1 MLIDTK
7 KHGFTVIRSRAL
19 PELDAQMLL
28 QEPPSITAERISDRC
43 TNAQVIA
50 VTSGRK
56 GAGLCVRGHEG
67 LNIQIIPDIKTADDT
82 GAGDAFL
89 GGLIA
94 GLYHW
99 VAERARSEA

>member
-1 MLIDTK
+1 MPEL
-7 KHGFTVIRSRAL
+7 F

-43 TNAQVIA
+43 TNAQFIA

-99 VAERARSEA
+99 VAEHVRSEA